1 MLLFA
6 LLGVMLSAPIYPD
19 SLDRNTL
26 PPEGFTRLVTVHG
39 FDSTGRM
46 EWAESTWVERGDGRG
61 VRTSHSHRWTPVG
74 HAFTSMRDVGLT
86 NGFAVADSE
95 RVESWW
101 DDSLLTSSLRRRIPS
116 DLGGK
121 WVVDAKEHD
130 TLEIHLDGHGHEAF
144 RREVSWESYTPTP
157 RLAAHDYRMVW
168 EAGQLVRSDHY
179 SVRNGTDTL
188 YHGIWA
194 FDFQD
199 GERIGTTSL
208 EIHFRS
214 PAPPET
220 SLFFWRSRWEGD
232 SLRVEVSGH
241 TGSDPVTTKFR
252 VTRDAQGR
260 KIQEVS
266 SDEDAFGKP
275 WGDTTQWIRD
285 DEGQAH
291 RIRRAYG
298 RFGAFHATLLDGSL
312 HELSIRLY
320 NAADSN
326 LSHPVTL
333 DSTEW
338 SEGHKS
344 RELSYRCVSS
354 NSLDE
359 CVLTSRREYAQ
370 RLQVSPAQAHRKSTL
385 PLRVF
390 RSGAVVHWIG
400 SVPDGA
406 TATLSTFDGRH
417 LATATFRDGRA
428 DAPMVS
434 ASPTVWVLEADGVLL
449 GKGKLPRS
457 R

>member
-1 MLLFA
+1 MDMLLLA

-26 PPEGFTRLVTVHG
+26 PPEGSTRLVTVHG

-46 EWAESTWVERGDGRG
+46 EWAESTWVERGNGRG

-95 RVESWW
+95 RIESWW

-144 RREVSWESYTPTP
+144 RREVSWELYAPTP
-157 RLAAHDYRMVW
+157 CLAAHDYRMIW
-168 EAGQLVRSDHY
+168 EGGQLVRSDHY
-179 SVRNGTDTL
+179 GVRNGTDTL

-194 FDFQD
+194 SDFQD

-241 TGSDPVTTKFR
+241 TGSNPVTTRFR
-252 VTRDAQGR
+252 VTRDALGR
-260 KIQEVS
+260 TLQEVS
-266 SDEDAFGKP
+266 GEEWFGKS

-285 DEGQAH
+285 DEGQVH
-291 RIRRAYG
+291 RIRKAYG
-298 RFGAFHATLLDGSL
+298 RFGALHATLLDGSL

-320 NAADSN
+320 NAEDSN
-326 LSHPVTL
+326 LSHPVRL

-338 SEGHKS
+338 SDGHKV
-344 RELSYRCVSS
+344 RELRYQCISP
-354 NSLDE
+354 NSLE
-359 CVLTSRREYAQ
+359 GCALMSRTEYAQ
-370 RLQVSPAQAHRKSTL
+370 RLLALPTTVHRRSATPLGVQRLGQVVRWA
-385 PLRVF
+385 
-390 RSGAVVHWIG
+390 GA
-400 SVPDGA
+400 VPDGA
-406 TATLSTFDGRH
+406 TTTLRALDGR
-417 LATATFRDGRA
+417 LIAVATFRNGVAEARLVSSPPAVWTIMESGRPLA
-428 DAPMVS
+428 
-434 ASPTVWVLEADGVLL
+434 TGRIVL
-449 GKGKLPRS
+449 P
-457 R
+457 